1 MDANNLLHYRPITG
15 VEAGSFARFTIEM
28 RLLEILNR
36 IMADAG
42 RGQTAKEYLN
52 TLHNNICNGK
62 IELMPASG
70 PDIHLWTEYLR
81 PYLGKSWY
89 EAPFYFVEA
98 YFYRLILD
106 AVNYFEDRRDPFLNQ
121 KTDDISANMPVMLQM
136 IAQLEKKRSLD
147 FQDKLLTL
155 LQLSL
160 WGNKSD
166 LSQYKLDRNVHE
178 SEATLIDDAME
189 IVNLIS
195 GGISRVDIVLDN
207 AGMELFTDILLAEW
221 LISQNLADQVVLHAK
236 AYPTFVSDATVE
248 DVEVLINLLLRNN
261 FLSTQSI
268 LSAFKNYLE
277 VGSITLSNHEFWNSP
292 LHFYEMPEHIRK
304 ELSKSELIIFKGDAN
319 YRRIF
324 GDRVIPHHIPP
335 QQLSLNLPSKS
346 VSIRILKSEIITG
359 LAQEKSSRLT
369 TEIGNDWLVSGRHGI
384 IQVLN

>member
-1 MDANNLLHYRPITG
+1 
-15 VEAGSFARFTIEM
+15 
-28 RLLEILNR
+28 
-36 IMADAG
+36 
-42 RGQTAKEYLN
+42 
-52 TLHNNICNGK
+52 
-62 IELMPASG
+62 
-70 PDIHLWTEYLR
+70 
-81 PYLGKSWY
+81 
-89 EAPFYFVEA
+89 
-98 YFYRLILD
+98 
-106 AVNYFEDRRDPFLNQ
+106 
-121 KTDDISANMPVMLQM
+121 
-136 IAQLEKKRSLD
+136 
-147 FQDKLLTL
+147 L

-178 SEATLIDDAME
+178 SEATMIDDAME

-221 LISQNLADQVVLHAK
+221 LISQNLTDQVVLHAK

-248 DVEVLINLLLRNN
+248 DVEVLINLLLRINL
-261 FLSTQSI
+261 LSDKSI
-268 LSAFKNYLE
+268 LSAFKKYHE

-346 VSIRILKSEIITG
+346 VSVRILKSEIITG

-369 TEIGNDWLVSGRHGI
+369 TEMGNDWLVSGRYGI